1 MRTAREI
8 RELQSLNSKEFQ
20 EAERIV
26 SIIESFISLNYKKK
40 SFSVEYELKP
50 KTIEI
55 LKDYGFEV
63 THDTYSAPMTLW
75 KYKDVKLTTIS
86 W

>member
-8 RELQSLNSKEFQ
+8 RELQDSNSKEFQ
-20 EAERIV
+20 EAERLV
-26 SIIESFISLNYKKK
+26 NIIENFIYLNYKKK
-40 SFSVEYELKP
+40 SFSVDYELRP

-55 LKDYGFEV
+55 LRDYGFKV